1 MMQPSCPVFLCQ
13 EFNRLPVT
21 SAWKGLDGA
30 SHGADPHHGRTF
42 ILCVGAIGRP
52 EPRVRLS

>member
-21 SAWKGLDGA
+21 SVWKGMGGD
-30 SHGADPHHGRTF
+30 SKSSSSF
-42 ILCVGAIGRP
+42 LCA
-52 EPRVRLS
+52 E

>member
-1 MMQPSCPVFLCQ
+1 LSDLLGQ
-13 EFNRLPVT
+13 EFDRLLVT

-52 EPRVRLS
+52 EPGVRLS